1 VSDAIYLKFQAICLK
16 LPEAAEKQTWDVQT
30 FRVREKI
37 FAMFGTGAGGTA
49 TGGTGG
55 DDATATVK
63 APPGAQQTL
72 VGADPERFYVP
83 PYVGPK
89 GWVGI
94 RLDDT
99 VDWAEIEA
107 LMVRSYRLIAPK
119 RLAALI

>member
-1 VSDAIYLKFQAICLK
+1 MSDAIYLKFQAICLK

-72 VGADPERFYVP
+72 VGADPERFYVH
-83 PYVGPK
+83 G
-89 GWVGI
+89 
-94 RLDDT
+94 RLG
-99 VDWAEIEA
+99 
-107 LMVRSYRLIAPK
+107 
-119 RLAALI
+119 